1 MNIKVSDTNLA
12 LNIGVSTPK
21 SNLAVDNT
29 KNDNIGLQHS
39 HEDKFKKPIH
49 KTHKNNPIPKNTK
62 IDFSN
67 SSSESNTS
75 KTEFHDVKLDA
86 KTSIGLASTALSVIK
101 IPAIEPV
108 KIALSCLSTDSKKQ
122 DLSKEIEN
130 KNFEGVATNSIGFV
144 QSTWGTTTSISSFVD
159 TAAKVGVDLGLISSN
174 VSSNV
179 CKVTSSVSGIATK
192 ITIPFAVVGI
202 GLSAWDIKKTQDI
215 VNVQAK
221 KVKNNHNT
229 SNTKKLNNELYTVRA
244 NRNIKS
250 VAFGLSVISTS
261 ALIYSIKKPNS
272 AYIAAPVSLVAGI
285 SSSLVSVMSSPNLR
299 VQVKYNLGVM
309 KHIVT
314 SKIRNQ

>member
-12 LNIGVSTPK
+12 LNIGVATPK
-21 SNLAVDNT
+21 GNLAIDNIKVDNT
-29 KNDNIGLQHS
+29 NLPHS
-39 HEDKFKKPIH
+39 HGDKFKKSTH
-49 KTHKNNPIPKNTK
+49 KTNKNHPIPKNTK

-67 SSSESNTS
+67 SSLKLDTA
-75 KTEFHDVKLDA
+75 KTEFHDVKLDK
-86 KTSIGLASTALSVIK
+86 KTSIGLASTALSAIK
-101 IPAIEPV
+101 IPAVEPV

-122 DLSKEIEN
+122 DLSKDIKN
-130 KNFEGVATNSIGFV
+130 KNIEGVATNSISLV
-144 QSTWGTTTSISSFVD
+144 QSTWGTTTTISSFAD
-159 TAAKVGVDLGLISSN
+159 TAVKAGVDLGLISSN

-179 CKVTSSVSGIATK
+179 GKVTSSVSGIATK
-192 ITIPFAVVGI
+192 ITIPFAIVGI

-215 VNVQAK
+215 VNIQAK
-221 KVKNNHNT
+221 KVKNNHNS
-229 SNTKKLNNELYTVRA
+229 SNTHKLNNELYTVKA

-309 KHIVT
+309 KHIVD
-314 SKIRNQ
+314 SKIRKQ